1 VKPSVLFLLSAI
13 AALLT
18 AAAITA
24 AQAPAGQQSGQTA
37 PPTGP
42 GTYSAPANLTVL
54 PKGLTGQQ
62 VHDIMEQWASALGT
76 DCNSCHAEN
85 PNNLGPNGRP
95 QLNFADDSKGM
106 KAAARIMYTMTEEIN
121 QKYLARIDSS
131 GLPVTCGTC
140 HRNHMGP
147 EPFVFPSDALRPV
160 SQGPAPSGENQ
171 LSHERRGAVE
181 NADYASPLEILLS
194 ADGARLYV
202 LCQESE
208 EVRVLD
214 AASYAV
220 IKNIAVGRMPRGFSL
235 SPSGAR
241 LFVTNSWDDTLS
253 VIDTRTLAVV
263 ATWPVGMEPSSVVSD
278 RVGTRLFVANRI
290 SNDVAVLNAQTGVE
304 EKRLLAGRGSSYLAL
319 SPDGSRIYATHV
331 YPNLSPLRTGLENRT
346 VPESEITVIDAARAV
361 VVDRMPLHAIAG
373 VFHVAFSADGRL
385 GVAAEYH
392 PKNLIPL
399 AHLEHGGAFE
409 DTITVFGADVGKTVE
424 MPLDELERYASQPFG
439 VAIAPDKSRIYVT
452 SGGSEIVTVIDAPR
466 LLRFIHAHPAP
477 FVQDLSAS
485 ANYVV
490 TRIPVG
496 HNPRGLTLTR
506 DGRKLFVANR
516 LEDTISVIDTRTNR
530 VASTITL
537 AGPKTISPLRHGEQ
551 TFYTARYSFQ
561 GQIGC
566 ANCHIDSTFDG
577 LEWNL
582 EPDGFGRNIVDN
594 KLLEG
599 VKNTEP
605 YKWTGTNPNIP
616 TECGPRTEKYF
627 WRSENYDDLTLADL
641 TVYIRNLPTR
651 PNRWKLPGREMT
663 PAQEHGKAIFERAQ
677 DKFGKPI
684 AELNRCSYCHS
695 GPKGTNQKTFDVG
708 TRKPTD
714 NTGMLKSAPLTNIA
728 LTAPYLHDG
737 SARTLEEIWTVY
749 NPDDKHGRT
758 NDLTKDELNDLIE
771 YLRTR

>member
-1 VKPSVLFLLSAI
+1 MSGRMQTGAGAGLGTGL
-13 AALLT
+13 AALALVLLAVAFWT
-18 AAAITA
+18 DHPVHAN
-24 AQAPAGQQSGQTA
+24 AG
-37 PPTGP
+37 
-42 GTYSAPANLTVL
+42 
-54 PKGLTGQQ
+54 
-62 VHDIMEQWASALGT
+62 
-76 DCNSCHAEN
+76 
-85 PNNLGPNGRP
+85 
-95 QLNFADDSKGM
+95 
-106 KAAARIMYTMTEEIN
+106 
-121 QKYLARIDSS
+121 
-131 GLPVTCGTC
+131 
-140 HRNHMGP
+140 
-147 EPFVFPSDALRPV
+147 DAV
-160 SQGPAPSGENQ
+160 
-171 LSHERRGAVE
+171 
-181 NADYASPLEILLS
+181 DYASPLEVLLS
-194 ADGARLYV
+194 PDGARLYV
-202 LCQESE
+202 LCQQSE

-220 IKNIAVGRMPRGFSL
+220 IKNIAVGRVPRGFSL
-235 SPSGAR
+235 SPDGER

-253 VIDTRTLAVV
+253 VIDTSTLVVV
-263 ATWPVGMEPSSVVSD
+263 ATWPVGAEPSSVVED
-278 RVGTRLFVANRI
+278 RAGKRLFVANRI
-290 SNDVAVLNAQTGVE
+290 SNDVAVLDAQTGVE

-331 YPNLSPLRTGLENRT
+331 YPNPPPQRTGLENRT
-346 VPESEITVIDAARAV
+346 SPESEITVIDTARAV

-373 VFHVAFSADGRL
+373 VFHLAFSADGRL
-385 GVAAEYH
+385 GVVAEYH
-392 PKNLIPL
+392 PKNMIPL

-424 MPLDELERYASQPFG
+424 VPLDELERYASQPFG

-452 SGGSEIVTVIDAPR
+452 SGGSEIVSVIDVPR
-466 LLRFIHAHPAP
+466 LLRYIHTHPGP

-490 TRIPVG
+490 ARIAVG

-506 DGRKLFVANR
+506 DGRRLFVANR

-551 TFYTARYSFQ
+551 TFYTARYGFQ

-605 YKWTGTNPNIP
+605 YKWNGGNPNIP

-627 WRSENYDDLTLADL
+627 WRSEQYDNLTLADL
-641 TVYIRNLPTR
+641 VIYIRNLPTR

-663 PAQEHGKAIFERAQ
+663 PAQEHGKAVFERAQ

-684 AELNRCSYCHS
+684 PESNRCSYCHS
-695 GPKGTNQKTFDVG
+695 GEKGTNQKIFDVG